1 MDKQIQDS
9 QEQAYNRN
17 PKDNNR
23 TETTKEFAAEDQTIN
38 GSGLPP
44 EEQPESAG
52 ENNGKRHRWMKNVP
66 LLIVEICVLV
76 IAIGILYVV
85 VTTTDEV
92 ERKDIDEEQIII
104 NEEVKETHQEEKKHQ
119 AVAKG
124 YRNIALFGVD
134 ARDGELGR
142 GTRSDSIIIASIN
155 QDTQEIKLVSVF
167 RDTYLNLSNDS
178 YNKCNTAYAQGGPEQ
193 AISML
198 NMNLDLD
205 ITDYVT
211 VGFGGLID
219 SVDALGGIEME
230 VTDAEISHLNNYQLT
245 MSEELGVD
253 YIPVKKSGKQLLNG
267 MQATAYCRIRYTKGD
282 DFRRAERQRDVLTAM
297 MEKAKTA
304 SVSSLNQMVT
314 AILPEV
320 ETSLGVNEIINVL
333 GSVAGYNIVASDG
346 FPFADGRTGANVGSK
361 GSCVIPDDLEENVIK
376 LHELLYPETAYKPSR
391 QVSSISDEIDA
402 LTAEYRQQQ

>member
-1 MDKQIQDS
+1 MDKQIQES
-9 QEQAYNRN
+9 QEDKNASE
-17 PKDNNR
+17 K
-23 TETTKEFAAEDQTIN
+23 
-38 GSGLPP
+38 SG
-44 EEQPESAG
+44 A
-52 ENNGKRHRWMKNVP
+52 KRKLVKNIP

-76 IAIGILYVV
+76 LAVGILYVV
-85 VTTTDEV
+85 VTATDEV
-92 ERKDIDEEQIII
+92 ERKKIDKEKITI
-104 NEEVKETHQEEKKHQ
+104 NEEVAEVVKEEVEKNE
-119 AVAKG
+119 VKG

-167 RDTYLNLSNDS
+167 RDTYLNLGNDS
-178 YNKCNTAYAQGGPEQ
+178 YNKCNAAYAQGGPEQ

-198 NMNLDLD
+198 NANLDLD

-219 SVDALGGIEME
+219 AVDALGGVEIE

-253 YIPVKKSGKQLLNG
+253 YIPVEESGKQLLNG

-282 DFRRAERQRDVLTAM
+282 DFKRAERQRNVLTAM
-297 MEKAKTA
+297 MEKAKTV
-304 SVSSLNQMVT
+304 SVSSLTNMVN

-320 ETSLGVNEIINVL
+320 ETSLGVNEILSVL
-333 GSVAGYNIVASDG
+333 GSVAGYDVVASDG
-346 FPFADGRTGANVGSK
+346 FPFENHRRGASVGSK
-361 GSCVIPDDLEENVIK
+361 GSCVIPDDLEENVIE
-376 LHELLYPETAYKPSR
+376 LHELLYPGTAYKPSR
-391 QVSSISDEIDA
+391 QVASISDEIEI
-402 LTAEYRQQQ
+402 LTDEYN

>member
-1 MDKQIQDS
+1 MDKGKQDF
-9 QEQAYNRN
+9 R
-17 PKDNNR
+17 
-23 TETTKEFAAEDQTIN
+23 
-38 GSGLPP
+38 GSI
-44 EEQPESAG
+44 
-52 ENNGKRHRWMKNVP
+52 P
-66 LLIVEICVLV
+66 LLIVEIFVLA
-76 IAIGILYVV
+76 IAVGVMYVV
-85 VTTTDEV
+85 VTMTSEV
-92 ERKDIDEEQIII
+92 NHKEIDEENIVI
-104 NEEVKETHQEEKKHQ
+104 NEEIVKKKTTEVKQTEKEKEEVKK
-119 AVAKG
+119 KG

-142 GTRSDSIIIASIN
+142 GTRSDTIMIASIN
-155 QDTQEIKLVSVF
+155 QDTQEIKLISVF

-193 AISML
+193 AINML

-219 SVDALGGIEME
+219 SVDALGGIEVE
-230 VTDAEISHLNNYQLT
+230 VTEAEISHLNNYQLT

-253 YIPVKKSGKQLLNG
+253 YIPVKESGKQLLNG

-297 MEKAKTA
+297 MEKAKTSSA
-304 SVSSLNQMVT
+304 SSLNQMVT

-320 ETSLGVNEIINVL
+320 ETSLGVNEIISVL
-333 GSVAGYNIVASDG
+333 GSLAGYNVVASDG
-346 FPFADGRTGANVGSK
+346 FPFADGRTGATVGSK
-361 GSCVIPDDLEENVIK
+361 GSCVIPDDLEDNVIK
-376 LHELLYPETAYKPSR
+376 LHELLFPEATYKPSR

-402 LTAEYRQQQ
+402 LTAEYRQQ